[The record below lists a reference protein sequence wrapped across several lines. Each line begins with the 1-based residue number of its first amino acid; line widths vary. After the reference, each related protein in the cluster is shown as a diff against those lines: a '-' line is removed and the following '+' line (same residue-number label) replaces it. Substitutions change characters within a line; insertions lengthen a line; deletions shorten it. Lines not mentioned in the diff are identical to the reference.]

1 MTQYIYM
8 MVGAAGAG
16 KSTFIKDFLPNACV
30 VSRDAARF
38 EVMDKHNTE
47 DYFKYEKEAFAL
59 FISRIEKAIKDNN
72 KSIVIDATHL
82 TPKARKRVLSR
93 IKSKDN
99 KLVIDAIVIRPTLEQ
114 HIKQNTNR
122 TGRAFVPVDAIVKQY
137 NSYVEPTREEG
148 FNHVT
153 IW

>member
-16 KSTFIKDFLPNACV
+16 KSTFIKDFLPTACV

-38 EVMDKHNTE
+38 EVMDKYNTE

-59 FISRIEKAIKDNN
+59 FISRIEKAIQDNN

-82 TPKARKRVLSR
+82 TPKARKRVLSH

-114 HIKQNTNR
+114 HIKQNANR

-137 NSYVEPTREEG
+137 NSYIEPTCEEG